1 MSDTQSTHDYVL
13 HHGVV
18 TQGNITTS
26 QEAEIS
32 IQEVGFTLSGHCC
45 EKTCLRG
52 FPLDRTKASLLNY
65 RD

>member
-32 IQEVGFTLSGHCC
+32 IQEVGFTLSGPCR
-45 EKTCLRG
+45 EKPVFGVSHEIILKPA
-52 FPLDRTKASLLNY
+52 F
-65 RD
+65 